1 MPYKDK
7 EKQNEWQRENREN
20 TFSKKLRRR
29 EYERERKRRKRLEQ
43 INLLPEPERSKKLS
57 QLRGPYA
64 RSMF

>member
-43 INLLPEPERSKKLS
+43 INLLPEPERSKKLL

>member
-7 EKQNEWQRENREN
+7 SKHLEWQRENREN
-20 TFSKKLRRR
+20 TFAKKLRRR

-57 QLRGPYA
+57 KLRGPYA
-64 RSMF
+64 RSLF